1 MTGRANLCAWMSAR
15 LHPGTRSWYPRRA
28 VSPFSSPASVIVPF
42 HRNLGQ
48 LQRCLSA
55 IRRSAPDV
63 ELIVAADGAVD
74 DCRPLAA
81 EFGASVIVVPG
92 PSGPAVARNRAAAHA
107 TGDLLFFVDTDVV
120 VAPDAIPGMRA
131 LLDGDPAI
139 AGVFGAYDLTP
150 AAPNFMSQFK
160 NLSHAYVH
168 EIANRQASTFW
179 AGLGALRSDAFR
191 AVGGYDERFARPSVE
206 DIDLGYRLVSH
217 GYALRLDPSFRAC
230 HLKHWTLWNCIVT
243 DIRARGVPWMQLIH
257 RFQALAND
265 LNTSIALRL
274 SVVVAYLVV
283 ISLALAWFTPWA
295 LLATAALLFTL
306 YTLNADYYRWF
317 AARRGWG
324 FALRVL
330 PVHLIHHLCNGI
342 SFVAGTV
349 LFTATRFGITL
360 PGTLPAGTW
369 TPAMA
374 SAIARDHTR

>member
-1 MTGRANLCAWMSAR
+1 
-15 LHPGTRSWYPRRA
+15 
-28 VSPFSSPASVIVPF
+28 VPF

-55 IRRSAPDV
+55 IRASAPDV

-74 DCRPLAA
+74 DCRPLTAQY
-81 EFGASVIVVPG
+81 GARMIVVPG
-92 PSGPAVARNRAAAHA
+92 PSGPAVARNRAAAQA

-120 VAPDAIPGMRA
+120 VAPDAIAGMRA
-131 LLDGDPAI
+131 MLDADPSI
-139 AGVFGAYDLTP
+139 AGVFGAYDRSP
-150 AAPNFMSQFK
+150 AASNFMSQFK

-168 EIANRQASTFW
+168 EIANPRASTFW
-179 AGLGALRSDAFR
+179 AGLGVLRADAFR
-191 AVGGYDERFARPSVE
+191 AVGGFDERFARPSVE
-206 DIDLGYRLVSH
+206 DIDLGYRLVSA
-217 GYALRLDPSFRAC
+217 GYALRLDPSFRGC
-230 HLKHWTLWNCIVT
+230 HLKRWTLWNCIVT

-283 ISLALAWFTPWA
+283 ISLALAWVTPWA
-295 LLATAALLFTL
+295 LVATAALFVAL
-306 YTLNADYYRWF
+306 YALNADYYRWF

-342 SFVAGTV
+342 SFVAGTL

-360 PGTLPAGTW
+360 PGTLPAGAW
-369 TPAMA
+369 TASMA
-374 SAIARDHTR
+374 AAVPPGQTS

>member
-1 MTGRANLCAWMSAR
+1 
-15 LHPGTRSWYPRRA
+15 
-28 VSPFSSPASVIVPF
+28 VIVPF

-55 IRRSAPDV
+55 IRQSAPDV
-63 ELIVAADGAVD
+63 ELLVAADGAVE
-74 DCRPLAA
+74 DCRPLATQHEA
-81 EFGASVIVVPG
+81 RVIVVPG
-92 PSGPAVARNRAAAHA
+92 PSGPAVARNRAAAQA
-107 TGDLLFFVDTDVV
+107 TGAVLFFVDTDVV

-131 LLDGDPAI
+131 LLDAEPGI

-168 EIANRQASTFW
+168 EIANRRASTFW
-179 AGLGALRSDAFR
+179 AGLGAVRTAAFR
-191 AVGGYDERFARPSVE
+191 SVGGYDERFARPSVE
-206 DIDLGYRLVSH
+206 DIDLGYRLVSA
-217 GYALRLDPSFRAC
+217 GYELRLDPAFRAC

-243 DIRARGVPWMQLIH
+243 DIRARGVPWTQLIH

-274 SVVVAYLVV
+274 SVVVSYLIVL
-283 ISLALAWFTPWA
+283 SLALVWFTPWV
-295 LLATAALLFTL
+295 LLGTAALVAALFG
-306 YTLNADYYRWF
+306 LNADYYRWF

-330 PVHLIHHLCNGI
+330 PVHLLHHLCNGV
-342 SFVAGTV
+342 SFIAGTL
-349 LFTATRFGITL
+349 LFTASRFGITL

-369 TPAMA
+369 TGPMA
-374 SAIARDHTR
+374 TADSARQAS

>member
-1 MTGRANLCAWMSAR
+1 M
-15 LHPGTRSWYPRRA
+15 
-28 VSPFSSPASVIVPF
+28 PF

-55 IRRSAPDV
+55 IRQSAPDV
-63 ELIVAADGAVD
+63 ELIVAADGAVE
-74 DCRPLAA
+74 DCRPLAT
-81 EFGASVIVVPG
+81 EVGARVIVVPG
-92 PSGPAVARNRAAAHA
+92 PSGPAVARNRAAAAA

-131 LLDGDPAI
+131 LLDGDPSI

-179 AGLGALRSDAFR
+179 AGLGALRAGAFR

-217 GYALRLDPSFRAC
+217 GYPLRLDPSFRAC

-243 DIRARGVPWMQLIH
+243 DIRARGVPWTQLIH

-283 ISLALAWFTPWA
+283 ASLALVWFTPWA
-295 LLATAALLFTL
+295 LLATAALLFAL
-306 YTLNADYYRWF
+306 YALNADYYRWF

-342 SFVAGTV
+342 SFIAGTV

-360 PGTLPAGTW
+360 PGTLPAGAW
-369 TPAMA
+369 SPAMA
-374 SAIARDHTR
+374 SAIPRDHTR